1 MQTVL
6 FLAAGNNKKYPVY
19 PGYCLCLT
27 FLRENILFFSRQFYS
42 EFISYHSKTCL
53 HRI

>member
-27 FLRENILFFSRQFYS
+27 FLRENILFFFSAILF
-42 EFISYHSKTCL
+42 
-53 HRI
+53 RIYFLPF